1 MAFNPVPMLTIN
13 KLTAAL
19 KSLATYRKPVD
30 YDDADFTLKLTSMI
44 ASETLKDT
52 APEIDAIKNGTMLTC

>member
-1 MAFNPVPMLTIN
+1 MAYTPVPMLTIN
-13 KLTAAL
+13 KLTSAL

-30 YDDADFTLKLTSMI
+30 YADADFTLNLISMI

-52 APEIDAIKNGTMLTC
+52 AAEIDAIKNGTMLSC